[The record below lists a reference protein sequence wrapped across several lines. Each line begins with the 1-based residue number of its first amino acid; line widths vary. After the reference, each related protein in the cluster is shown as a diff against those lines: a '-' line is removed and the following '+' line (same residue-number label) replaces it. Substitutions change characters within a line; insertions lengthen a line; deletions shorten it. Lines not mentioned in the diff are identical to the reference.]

1 MTINNYNPVKVI
13 FGSGCIDKTGLFD
26 MPGSHALLVTSAGSS
41 HIKTGVLEKVT
52 GMLETGRIS
61 YTMYS
66 KITPNPTK
74 DQVMNGAELAEREG
88 CDFVVA
94 VGGGSTIDAGKA
106 IALMMKNK
114 GDLWDYAYTGS
125 GKRKTPCGAAP
136 VIAVTT
142 TSGTGTE
149 TDPYSVITNEETSE
163 KFDFTDFALFPAVSI
178 IDPKVMLSLPE
189 NQTIWQGF
197 DALFHVSECYITNEC
212 EDALLNLYAQRGVET
227 VNEWL
232 PEAVRNGENLHAR
245 EHVAFA
251 ADILA
256 GYSMS
261 ICGTTSH
268 HIIAQTIGGL
278 FPNVPHGLSLIFIA
292 EEYYKK
298 VGTLRPA
305 LIDKLGEFM
314 GIQNQHDG
322 TGFVKGLVSLMEKTG
337 CRYESMSEYGITRD
351 DFKRIADMTVDNTGI
366 EWEKYTLTKQDII
379 EILEKSYR

>member
-1 MTINNYNPVKVI
+1 MTINNYNPVKVV
-13 FGSGCIDKTGLFD
+13 FGRGCLDSADTFE
-26 MPGSHALLVTSAGSS
+26 MPGLHALVVTSSGSS
-41 HIKTGVLEKVT
+41 HIKTGALDKVKKI
-52 GMLETGRIS
+52 LSANSIS

-66 KITPNPTK
+66 AITPNPTK
-74 DQVMNGAELAEREG
+74 NQVMKGVEIAEKEG
-88 CDFVVA
+88 CDFIVA

-106 IALMMKNK
+106 IALMMKNE

-125 GKRKTPCGAAP
+125 GGRKTPCGAAP

-163 KFDFTDFALFPAVSI
+163 KFDFTDFALFPAVSF
-178 IDPKVMLSLPE
+178 IDPEIMVSLPE

-212 EDALLNLYAQRGVET
+212 EDALINLYTQRGVET
-227 VNEWL
+227 INEWL
-232 PEAVRNGENLHAR
+232 PETVINGKNLQAR

-251 ADILA
+251 SDILA

-314 GIQNQHDG
+314 GVQNQHDG
-322 TGFVKGLVSLMEKTG
+322 TGFVKGLVSLMDKTG
-337 CRYESMSEYGITRD
+337 CRYESMSEYGITPD
-351 DFKRIADMTVDNTGI
+351 DFSRIADMTIDNTGI
-366 EWEKYTLTKQDII
+366 EWEKYTLTRQDII